1 MEIKSIA
8 RFKMFFS
15 STIKALVI
23 NMLLNAPPSLMPKKP
38 AARLMNNKI
47 LMRFKT
53 VSLLLSFPILINSN
67 KKISKLSMSSCL
79 SNIKMLDSIILII

>member
-8 RFKMFFS
+8 KFNMFFS
-15 STIKALVI
+15 NTIKALVVNI
-23 NMLLNAPPSLMPKKP
+23 PLNAPPSLMPNNP
-38 AARLMNNKI
+38 AARLTNNKI

-53 VSLLLSFPILINSN
+53 VSLLLSLPILINSN
-67 KKISKLSMSSCL
+67 KNISKLSISSCL